1 MACGRCVQDP
11 VPSVSDQ
18 ATGDATTDP
27 GAFDGE
33 AAYDTLKR
41 VCELGPRISGSEAML
56 KQQQMLRELIE
67 ANGGVVIEQPFDALH
82 PLTGGPVRMIN
93 LVGRWHPERKKRVL
107 FCCHYD
113 TRPFPDK
120 DLQNP
125 QGLFLGANDGAS
137 GVGLLGE
144 LSRHFAAMDGKWG
157 VDVAF
162 FDGEELVY
170 VAQRDPLLI
179 GSTWF
184 SQVYNQRQWDVR
196 YEFAILVDMIG
207 DSSLQVY
214 QEKNSLEL
222 APRLVK
228 SIWSV
233 AADLGV
239 TEFIPQQKHVIR
251 DDHLPLNQIARI
263 PTVDLIDFDYPD
275 ETSKNAYWHT
285 TQDLPE
291 NCSAESLGKV
301 GAVLLEWL
309 RRLQQIR
316 GS

>member
-1 MACGRCVQDP
+1 MDP
-11 VPSVSDQ
+11 
-18 ATGDATTDP
+18 T
-27 GAFDGE
+27 AFDGE
-33 AAYDTLKR
+33 AAYEMLKR
-41 VCELGPRISGSEAML
+41 VCELGPRVSGTEAML
-56 KQQQMLRELIE
+56 NQQQVLRELIE
-67 ANGGVVIEQPFDALH
+67 ANGGTVIEQPFDALD
-82 PLTGGPVRMIN
+82 PATGGPVRMIN
-93 LVGRWHPERKKRVL
+93 LIGRWHPDRRKRVL

-137 GVGLLGE
+137 GVGLLSE
-144 LSRHFAAMDGKWG
+144 LSRHLAGIEGKWG
-157 VDVAF
+157 VDLAF

-170 VAQRDPLLI
+170 VAQRDPLLL
-179 GSTWF
+179 GSTF
-184 SQVYNQRQWDVR
+184 FAQAYNQRQWDVR

-207 DSSLQVY
+207 DSSLQIY
-214 QEKNSLEL
+214 HEKNSLEM

-239 TEFIPQQKHVIR
+239 TEFIPEQKHVIR

-263 PTVDLIDFDYPD
+263 QTVDIIDFDYPD
-275 ETSKNAYWHT
+275 EASKNAFWHT

-301 GAVLLEWL
+301 GSVLLEWL